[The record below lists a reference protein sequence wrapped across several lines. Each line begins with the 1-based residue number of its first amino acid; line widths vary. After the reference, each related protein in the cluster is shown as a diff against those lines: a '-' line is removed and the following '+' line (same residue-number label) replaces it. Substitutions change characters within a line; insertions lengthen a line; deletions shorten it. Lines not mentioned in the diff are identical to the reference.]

1 MRKVS
6 TLLALAAGAA
16 FSLAGCQKNQDTA
29 ATPASV
35 TPEVTA
41 KVAALGFDTSDLKA
55 TAGGYLA
62 EGDMLITPELL
73 ASTPERKF
81 LRVGEEEQYR
91 TTNLVTGL
99 PRTLTVYLSA
109 EFPATYVTAID
120 EAIRRYNDA
129 NLQLKFTRITSGTAD
144 LPVKYSA
151 SLGAGVLGQ
160 SGGFPTNG
168 NPAPGFTLVP
178 SVIGNQTT
186 NAIATIMA
194 HEMGHCLGFRHTDY
208 MNRAYSCG
216 RKGQGN
222 NEGTAGVGA
231 ILIPGTPS
239 APDPNSWM
247 LACVGTNVD
256 RPFNANDVIALN
268 YVY

>member
-1 MRKVS
+1 MFKLS
-6 TLLALAAGAA
+6 TLLAFGTGAA
-16 FSLAGCQKNQDTA
+16 LSLTGCQKSQNTA
-29 ATPASV
+29 AQPQAISA
-35 TPEVTA
+35 EVTA
-41 KVAALGFDTSDLKA
+41 QVQALGFDTSDLKA
-55 TAGGYLA
+55 VAGGYLA

-73 ASTPERKF
+73 TSTPDRRF
-81 LRVGEEEQYR
+81 LRVGSDEQYR

-99 PRTLTVYLSA
+99 PRTLTVSLST
-109 EFPATYVTAID
+109 EFPAAYVTAID
-120 EAIRRYNDA
+120 ESISRYNAA
-129 NLQLKFTRITSGTAD
+129 NLQLHFTRITSGTAD

-151 SLGAGVLGQ
+151 SLGTGVLGQ

-194 HEMGHCLGFRHTDY
+194 HEMGHCIGFRHTDY

-256 RPFNANDVIALN
+256 RPFNANDVVALN
-268 YVY
+268 YLY

>member
-1 MRKVS
+1 MFKFT
-6 TLLALAAGAA
+6 TLLAFGAGAA
-16 FSLAGCQKNQDTA
+16 LSLTGCQKSQDTA
-29 ATPASV
+29 AAPTAV
-35 TPEVTA
+35 TAEVTA

-73 ASTPERKF
+73 ASSPERKF
-81 LRVGEEEQYR
+81 LRVGEDEQYR

-99 PRTLTVYLSA
+99 PRVLTVSISS
-109 EFPATYVTAID
+109 EFPAAYVTAID
-120 EAIRRYNDA
+120 EAIRRYNA
-129 NLQLKFTRITSGTAD
+129 AGLQLTFTRISSGTAD
-144 LPVKYSA
+144 LPVQYA
-151 SLGAGVLGQ
+151 ADLGPGVLGQ
-160 SGGFPTNG
+160 SGGFPSGG
-168 NPAPGFTLVP
+168 NPAPGFKLVP

-194 HEMGHCLGFRHTDY
+194 HEMGHCIGFRHTDY

-268 YVY
+268 YLY

>member
-1 MRKVS
+1 MRKFT
-6 TLLALAAGAA
+6 TLLALGAGAA
-16 FSLAGCQKNQDTA
+16 LSLAGCQKAQDVAQPA
-29 ATPASV
+29 AI
-35 TPEVTA
+35 TPEITA
-41 KVAALGFDTSDLKA
+41 QVAALGFDTSDLKA
-55 TAGGYLA
+55 VTGGYLA
-62 EGDMLITPELL
+62 EGDMLITPQLL
-73 ASTPERKF
+73 ASQPDRKF
-81 LRVGEEEQYR
+81 LRVGSDEQYR
-91 TTNLVTGL
+91 TTNLVTSL
-99 PRTLTVYLSA
+99 PRTLTVSLSS
-109 EFPATYVTAID
+109 EFTAPYVTAID
-120 EAIRRYNDA
+120 EAIRRYNAA
-129 NLQLKFTRITSGTAD
+129 NLQLHFTRVTTGTAD

-151 SLGAGVLGQ
+151 DLGPGVLGQ
-160 SGGFPTNG
+160 SGGFPAGG

-178 SVIGNQTT
+178 NVIGNQTT

-194 HEMGHCLGFRHTDY
+194 HEMGHCIGFRHTDY

-256 RPFNANDVIALN
+256 RPFNPNDVIALN
-268 YVY
+268 YLY